1 MTLYLNDL
9 GIACSLGV
17 GKPAVAER
25 LFASDLQF
33 NNSELR
39 RSHDHLL
46 SGKTVFVQSVSA
58 DLDRPLDVKYRDFDS
73 RNNRLLRLAL
83 DEIHDSIQGMITRF
97 GSSRIGIVL
106 GTSTS
111 GMLEGQQAFA
121 QYHQTQTWPS
131 DFSYKQQET
140 NSPAEFAALYLGIEG
155 PVYTLST
162 ACSSSGKALCSAAR
176 LINAG
181 ICDAVLVG
189 GVDSLCGV
197 TLNGFDALELTSES
211 LCSPFSADRQG
222 ITIGEGAAVF
232 LMSRQS
238 SDIQF
243 SGGGESSDAYHISA
257 PSPKGEGAEQALQDA
272 LTQAGLSPDNIDY
285 INLHGTGTAANDE
298 AESHC
303 INRLFGEATLVSSTK
318 ALTGHTLGA
327 AAAIEAAFLW
337 LSLSSEKNG
346 KIKIPPHIWNG
357 KIDESLPKLNFSQT
371 GVSLSAQSGRY
382 HLMSNSFAFGG
393 SNVSLILSKDVRCA

>member
-17 GKPAVAER
+17 GKEVVAER

-33 NNSELR
+33 DSLELR
-39 RSHDHLL
+39 RSQDHLL
-46 SGKTVFVQSVSA
+46 SGKTVVVQSVPA
-58 DLDRPLDVKYRDFDS
+58 DLDRPLDIKYHDFDS
-73 RNNRLLRLAL
+73 RNNRLLRLVL

-140 NSPAEFAALYLGIEG
+140 NSPAEFAAVYLGIDG
-155 PVYTLST
+155 PSYTLST

-176 LINAG
+176 LLNSG

-197 TLNGFDALELTSES
+197 
-211 LCSPFSADRQG
+211 P
-222 ITIGEGAAVF
+222 
-232 LMSRQS
+232 
-238 SDIQF
+238 
-243 SGGGESSDAYHISA
+243 
-257 PSPKGEGAEQALQDA
+257 
-272 LTQAGLSPDNIDY
+272 
-285 INLHGTGTAANDE
+285 
-298 AESHC
+298 
-303 INRLFGEATLVSSTK
+303 
-318 ALTGHTLGA
+318 
-327 AAAIEAAFLW
+327 
-337 LSLSSEKNG
+337 
-346 KIKIPPHIWNG
+346 
-357 KIDESLPKLNFSQT
+357 
-371 GVSLSAQSGRY
+371 
-382 HLMSNSFAFGG
+382 
-393 SNVSLILSKDVRCA
+393 

>member
-17 GKPAVAER
+17 GKKTVVQNLLSSELNFYAP
-25 LFASDLQF
+25 
-33 NNSELR
+33 ELR
-39 RSHDHLL
+39 RSHEQLL
-46 SGKTVFVQSVSA
+46 SGKTVVVQTVPA
-58 DLDRPLDVKYRDFDS
+58 GLDTPFETKFHEFDS
-73 RNNRLLRLAL
+73 RNNRLLRLGL
-83 DEIHDSIQGMITRF
+83 DEIRDTIEAMITRF
-97 GSSRIGIVL
+97 GSSRVGIIL

-131 DFSYKQQET
+131 GFSYKQQET
-140 NSPAEFAALYLGIEG
+140 NSPAEFAAFYLGIDG
-155 PVYTLST
+155 PAYTLST

-197 TLNGFDALELTSES
+197 TLNGFDGLELTSES

-232 LMSRQS
+232 VMSKELSAIR
-238 SDIQF
+238 F
-243 SGGGESSDAYHISA
+243 AGGGESSDAYHISA
-257 PSPKGEGAEQALQDA
+257 PSPKGEGAEQAIQDA
-272 LTQAGLSPDNIDY
+272 LNQAGLLPEHIHY
-285 INLHGTGTAANDE
+285 INLHGTGTLANDE

-303 INRLFGEATLVSSTK
+303 INRLFGDKTLVSSTK

-337 LSLSSEKNG
+337 LSLSSEKDG
-346 KIKIPPHIWNG
+346 EIMIPPHIWNG
-357 KIDESLPKLNFSQT
+357 KIDESLPKLNFSSK
-371 GVSLSAQSGRY
+371 GACLSSQSGCY
-382 HLMSNSFAFGG
+382 NLMSNSFAFGG
-393 SNVSLILSKDVRCA
+393 SNVSIIVSKDVRCA

>member
-17 GKPAVAER
+17 GKEVVAER

-33 NNSELR
+33 DSLELR
-39 RSHDHLL
+39 RSQDHLL
-46 SGKTVFVQSVSA
+46 SGKTVVVQSVPA
-58 DLDRPLDVKYRDFDS
+58 DLDRPLDIKYRDFDS
-73 RNNRLLRLAL
+73 RNNRLLRLVL
-83 DEIHDSIQGMITRF
+83 DEIRDSIQGMITRF

-140 NSPAEFAALYLGIEG
+140 NSPAEFAAVYLGIDG
-155 PVYTLST
+155 PSYTLST

-176 LINAG
+176 LLNSG

-257 PSPKGEGAEQALQDA
+257 PSPKGEGAEQAIQEA

-303 INRLFGEATLVSSTK
+303 VNRLFGETTLVSSTK

-346 KIKIPPHIWNG
+346 KVKIPPHIWNG

-371 GVSLSAQSGRY
+371 GVSLAAQFGRY